1 MELGLDMQAKL
12 TITLN
17 CDAQQ
22 GNVIILFDIVR
33 HRVDCSWLWLG

>member
-17 CDAQQ
+17 CDAYCKEMLLYCL
-22 GNVIILFDIVR
+22 IL
-33 HRVDCSWLWLG
+33 